1 MDCEIVDGV
10 LLKVVVVVWSVVV
23 VEYGVLVDG
32 ELKVVVVVYR
42 SVVEL
47 DDVDG
52 VLAKVVVVL

>member
-1 MDCEIVDGV
+1 MDCEIVDCV

-32 ELKVVVVVYR
+32 ELKVVVVVDR

>member
-32 ELKVVVVVYR
+32 ELKVVVVVDR